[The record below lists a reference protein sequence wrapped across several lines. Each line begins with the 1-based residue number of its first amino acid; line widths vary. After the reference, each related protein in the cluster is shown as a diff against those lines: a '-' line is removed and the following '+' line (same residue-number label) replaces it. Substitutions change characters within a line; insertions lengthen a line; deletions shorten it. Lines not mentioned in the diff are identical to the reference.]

1 MSQPNKNIFVM
12 RNPFLRNLLITI
24 VIFLIIIIF
33 SMVTIIFTKTKTQNR
48 SDNKNPDNTISI
60 IGNQIDDKSKGI
72 QKILGA
78 ENTAKLLNPETL
90 NSTLNEIV
98 TINTTENNVN
108 TDNRFGQN
116 LPNLNNTLNLNSL
129 KSIKID
135 LNSADFSKTKVEIID
150 ENLKIIQVSVKEN
163 LPVVFN
169 SLIIP
174 NASKLQRLNYSFI
187 LQNDV
192 LKYLG
197 DDVEF
202 AKKVIIDNNKY
213 IFIEKYETDFGYPR
227 FYLIDINS
235 EKQINVSL
243 PIEVPLDIYNTD
255 KNENHILIEAYNT
268 NGIGAKV
275 VIYEID
281 LSILLDPKLN
291 PIVSLQNK

>member
-1 MSQPNKNIFVM
+1 M